1 MTHFMRLS
9 QLKNLAFTLLV
20 FAVPALAGDC
30 NTAGFSCINQDTQIK
45 GSRPPSFGTES
56 GSTNTFVLTT
66 VAPLGPALKPGSKF
80 FFIATHSNT
89 SSATLAVD
97 GGSAIAIVKNISSPL
112 VAADI
117 RSGQWVEVG
126 YDGTNFQCMTCT
138 SASGGGGAGNFD
150 PTTGLHLYDEFC
162 GALSGSL
169 IGELSWFFNGGGG
182 GGARYTNSAA
192 VNQNQHPC
200 LFYISASSG
209 ANWEWLVLGPIN
221 SATAFRGIDTIAWTI
236 QASVSDGIDTG
247 ASKFDTTLRFGW
259 VNNTGVSTG
268 SSGMYFECVS
278 PASPTSANWSA
289 VSQDAGG
296 STSTNTGVPCNANFN
311 FNDLKI
317 TNDGAGNLTYYING
331 TSVAT
336 QNTHVTSGAVTP
348 AFGILNTNSSTNAHQ
363 FGIDYFDLDMTLG
376 R

>member
-1 MTHFMRLS
+1 M
-9 QLKNLAFTLLV
+9 TLLLRSFQV
-20 FAVPALAGDC
+20 KLALVLLIASFAGAQQ
-30 NTAGFSCINQDTQIK
+30 INQDTQIK
-45 GSRPPSFGTES
+45 GSRPPAFGTES
-56 GSTNTFVLTT
+56 GSVNAFVLTT
-66 VAPLGPALKPGSKF
+66 VAPLGPSLRTGSKF
-80 FFIATHSNT
+80 FFIATHSN
-89 SSATLAVD
+89 SSASTLAVD
-97 GGSAIAIVKNISSPL
+97 GGSAIAIVKNISNPL

-117 RSGQWVEVG
+117 RSGQWVEVA

-138 SASGGGGAGNFD
+138 VASGGGGAGNFD

-162 GALSGSL
+162 GSISAV
-169 IGELSWFFNGGGG
+169 GELSWFANGGGG
-182 GGARYTNSAA
+182 GISRYTNTAA

-200 LFYISASSG
+200 LFYISASAG

-259 VNNTGVSTG
+259 VNNTGVST
-268 SSGMYFECVS
+268 SSAGMYFECDS
-278 PASPTSANWSA
+278 PASPTAANWLA
-289 VSQDAGG
+289 ISQDGGG
-296 STSTNTGVPCNANFN
+296 STSTNTGVACNANFN

-348 AFGILNTNSSTNAHQ
+348 AFGILNLNSSANAHQ
-363 FGIDYFDLDMTLG
+363 FGIDFFDLDMNLG